1 MFGPSS
7 VFEKSISWQF
17 RIGQEKSTP
26 YDKALLLLGNRI
38 KESHP
43 KSPLNLIKQKKKKQL
58 THGNIFGGLYALGG
72 ARLNR
77 GISLKK
83 IQSC

>member
-1 MFGPSS
+1 MFGLSS
-7 VFEKSISWQF
+7 VFEKSIWWQF

-26 YDKALLLLGNRI
+26 YDKALLLLGNRL

-43 KSPLNLIKQKKKKQL
+43 KSPLNLIRQKKKQL
-58 THGNIFGGLYALGG
+58 TDCNIFGKLYALGG

-77 GISLKK
+77 GISLKE